1 VGLLQGR
8 RAGAVWSERDPDV
21 AVVAAFLEENR
32 KGLVAV
38 GELQMTPQAQIHS
51 FGVVEEER
59 LVHRA
64 DPKEDAGIDQGQV
77 TELDLKIVE
86 VEVRTGLVQNL
97 VAAKKPDPA
106 EMIEFEEA

>member
-1 VGLLQGR
+1 
-8 RAGAVWSERDPDV
+8 VWGERDRDV
-21 AVVAAFLEENR
+21 AVVAAFLEGDR

-38 GELQMTPQAQIHS
+38 EGVQMTPQARIHN

-59 LVHRA
+59 LVYRA

-77 TELDLKIVE
+77 TELDLKVVR
-86 VEVRTGLVQNL
+86 VEVRTGLVQVL

-106 EMIEFEEA
+106 EMIGYEEA